1 MSESL
6 FAPVTINRL
15 VLPNRFVRS
24 ATHEG
29 LCGEDGLYTPV
40 LTEKLT
46 ELARGG
52 IGLIIS
58 GHAFVS
64 PGGRAGRNQAA
75 AGRDECV
82 VPWEHAL
89 EQIHAAGGRIALQL
103 AHAGGSP
110 PTPKPPQGRRRL
122 QPEPNARHAAS

>member
-46 ELARGG
+46 ELAG
-52 IGLIIS
+52 
-58 GHAFVS
+58 
-64 PGGRAGRNQAA
+64 
-75 AGRDECV
+75 
-82 VPWEHAL
+82 
-89 EQIHAAGGRIALQL
+89 
-103 AHAGGSP
+103 
-110 PTPKPPQGRRRL
+110 
-122 QPEPNARHAAS
+122 AASG